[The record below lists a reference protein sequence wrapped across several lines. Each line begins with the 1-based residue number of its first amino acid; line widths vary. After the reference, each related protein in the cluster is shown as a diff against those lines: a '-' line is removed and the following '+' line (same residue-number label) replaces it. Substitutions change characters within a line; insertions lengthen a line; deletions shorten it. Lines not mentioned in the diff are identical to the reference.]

1 MPTPTFWSS
10 DDKVPISQTKVS
22 IPSENGLSYSG
33 GQRMIFTIPAGQ
45 VEYFNPI
52 NTLLQ
57 FDFKITLP
65 AGQHPTRLQ
74 LDPQL
79 GGNVLIQHL
88 RIYGNSAEMPLLE
101 ELQDVNVLGALR
113 YDYDKND
120 NICKKR
126 ALTEGCG
133 IYDPRVRAEF
143 GGQQK
148 VGNSAINSPYFTPN
162 VSTDEDV
169 FGAVGSATGMRTAK
183 LILPLHM
190 SGIFGSSV
198 VFPNLLVNGL
208 RLEVTLCEN
217 RIPFRQIPS
226 VMKNLQLEG
235 NPRFHSIDGLDARTV
250 LTSRWASGD
259 LQDTFYVKRTNNMLD
274 AEHLPFCVGEAISIL
289 DTTKALANEGADKY
303 ISWTN
308 NVGTQALATP
318 IIKSIT
324 TQPITAGRTRPLIKI
339 VLTERVCPIT
349 AWTDGPIS
357 DLGEEDHWALYSVSL
372 NTAVGNHGVTTSYDP
387 TFEVSNAE
395 LLVEKVEMPGAYT
408 SKMMGAMK
416 QGGTINY
423 DFLSFT
429 NYKYS
434 QLKDDRVANI
444 RVPIMNKRCKAT
456 LCIPTDASVL
466 STRDAINCGNG
477 YENGVETFTYHT
489 HNEGN
494 NPGFNTTTP
503 KTEASKNLNIIGNH
517 PQYSERT
524 GLVGVADGM
533 SNYQFFYDGKLN
545 PSRKVSTSKISN
557 RESISQQQ
565 LVELEKAL
573 SVSEINPHSFS
584 AFQTNYCVGRAVG
597 LQQGI
602 TDLST
607 TDYNLQIEYQEST
620 NAPTKNKLWNIYI
633 AHLRRLQIK
642 GDSVTVDV

>member
-57 FDFKITLP
+57 FDFKIKLP
-65 AGQHPTRLQ
+65 SGGFPTRLQ
-74 LDPQL
+74 LDPQM

-143 GGQQK
+143 GGQHK
-148 VGNSAINSPYFTPN
+148 LGNSAINSPYFTPN
-162 VSTDEDV
+162 VSASEKVFDATDSD
-169 FGAVGSATGMRTAK
+169 TGMRTAK

-208 RLEVTLCEN
+208 RLEITLCEN

-226 VMKNLQLEG
+226 VMKNLQIEG
-235 NPRFHSIDGLDARTV
+235 NPRFHSVDGVDA
-250 LTSRWASGD
+250 LTGAWVAGTFTN
-259 LQDTFYVKRTNNMLD
+259 TFYVKRTNNMLD
-274 AEHLPFCVGEAISIL
+274 AEHLPFCVGEALSIL
-289 DTTKALANEGADKY
+289 DTTKQLANNGANQY
-303 ISWTN
+303 YTWIN
-308 NVGTQALATP
+308 AVGP
-318 IIKSIT
+318 EVEVVPVIKSIT
-324 TQPITAGRTRPLIKI
+324 TELANADHTRPLIKI
-339 VLTERVCPIT
+339 VLTDSVAPSVATGMGDILDNG
-349 AWTDGPIS
+349 TDAF
-357 DLGEEDHWALYSVSL
+357 ALYSVSMSDR
-372 NTAVGNHGVTTSYDP
+372 VGNKANVSTYDP
-387 TFEVSNAE
+387 TFEVSNCE

-456 LCIPTDASVL
+456 LCVPCDASVL
-466 STRDAINCGNG
+466 STRDVINCGNG
-477 YENGVETFTYHT
+477 NENLVETFTYHT

-494 NPGFNTTTP
+494 NPGFGGT
-503 KTEASKNLNIIGNH
+503 ADQAIIGNH

-524 GLVGVADGM
+524 GLVGIADGM
-533 SNYQFFYDGKLN
+533 SNYQFFYDGRLN
-545 PSRKVSTSKISN
+545 PSRKVETSKISN
-557 RESISQQQ
+557 RSSISQQPI
-565 LVELEKAL
+565 VELEKAL

-584 AFQTNYCVGRAVG
+584 AFQTNFCVGRAVG

-607 TDYNLQIEYQEST
+607 TDYNLQIEYQESA
-620 NAPTKNKLWNIYI
+620 NPPTKNHLWNIYI
-633 AHLRRLQIK
+633 AHLRRLMIK
-642 GDSVTVDV
+642 GDSVMVDV

>member
-57 FDFKITLP
+57 FDFKIKLPSAGGTL
-65 AGQHPTRLQ
+65 PTRLQ

-143 GGQQK
+143 GGQHK
-148 VGNSAINSPYFTPN
+148 LGNSAINSPYFTPN
-162 VSTDEDV
+162 VSGSEKVFDATDSD
-169 FGAVGSATGMRTAK
+169 TGMRTAK

-226 VMKNLQLEG
+226 VMKNLQLES
-235 NPRFHSIDGLDARTV
+235 NPRFHSVDGLDTMTGSWVAGTF
-250 LTSRWASGD
+250 T
-259 LQDTFYVKRTNNMLD
+259 DTFYVKRTNNMLD
-274 AEHLPFCVGEAISIL
+274 AEHLPFCVGEALSIL
-289 DTTKALANEGADKY
+289 DTTQQVANNGVNKY
-303 ISWTN
+303 YTWIN
-308 NVGTQALATP
+308 AVGP
-318 IIKSIT
+318 EVEVVPVIKSIT
-324 TQPITAGRTRPLIKI
+324 TAPVEAGRTRPLIKI
-339 VLTERVCPIT
+339 VLTDAVAPSVAT
-349 AWTDGPIS
+349 AMGNILDNGTDNF
-357 DLGEEDHWALYSVSL
+357 ALYSVSMSER
-372 NTAVGNHGVTTSYDP
+372 VGNKANVSTYDP
-387 TFEVSNAE
+387 TFEVSNCE

-434 QLKDDRVANI
+434 QLANDRVANI

-477 YENGVETFTYHT
+477 NENLVETFTYHT

-503 KTEASKNLNIIGNH
+503 ATDASKGLNIISNH

-524 GLVGVADGM
+524 GLVGIADGM
-533 SNYQFFYDGKLN
+533 SSYQFFYDGRLN
-545 PSRKVSTSKISN
+545 PSRKVETSKISN
-557 RESISQQQ
+557 RSSISQQPI
-565 LVELEKAL
+565 VELEKAL

-584 AFQTNYCVGRAVG
+584 AFQTNFCVGRAVG

-633 AHLRRLQIK
+633 AHLRRLMIK
-642 GDSVTVDV
+642 GDSVMVDV

>member
-57 FDFKITLP
+57 FDFKIKLP
-65 AGQHPTRLQ
+65 TGKLPTRLQ

-143 GGQQK
+143 GGQHK
-148 VGNSAINSPYFTPN
+148 LGNSALNSPYFTPN
-162 VSTDEDV
+162 VSASETV
-169 FGAVGSATGMRTAK
+169 FDATNSDTGMRTAK

-208 RLEVTLCEN
+208 RLEITLCEN

-226 VMKNLQLEG
+226 VMKNLQIEG
-235 NPRFHSIDGLDARTV
+235 NPRFHSLDGLDAQTA
-250 LTSRWASGD
+250 LTSDWAVGD
-259 LQDTFYVKRTNNMLD
+259 LKSTFYVKRTNNMLD
-274 AEHLPFCVGEAISIL
+274 AEHLPFCVGEGISIL
-289 DTTKALANEGADKY
+289 DTTKQLANNGGQKY

-308 NVGTQALATP
+308 NADGVTLCIPT
-318 IIKSIT
+318 IKSIT
-324 TQPITAGRTRPLIKI
+324 TAPVIVGTRTRPLIKI
-339 VLTERVCPIT
+339 VLTEPVCPAT
-349 AWTDGPIS
+349 AWVSGPIS
-357 DLGEEDHWALYSVSL
+357 DVVGVDDWALYSVSL
-372 NTAVGNHGVTTSYDP
+372 NTSVGAHGVTSSYDP
-387 TFEVSNAE
+387 TFEVSNCE

-466 STRDAINCGNG
+466 STRDAIMCGNG
-477 YENGVETFTYHT
+477 YENNVETFTYHT

-494 NPGFNTTTP
+494 TPGFANAD
-503 KTEASKNLNIIGNH
+503 KDIAIIGNH

-524 GLVGVADGM
+524 GLVGIADGM

-545 PSRKVSTSKISN
+545 PSRKVETSKISN
-557 RESISQQQ
+557 RTSISQQQ
-565 LVELEKAL
+565 IVELEKSL

-607 TDYNLQIEYQEST
+607 TDYNLQIEYQESA
-620 NAPTKNKLWNIYI
+620 NPPSKNHLWNIYI
-633 AHLRRLQIK
+633 AHLRRLMIK
-642 GDSVTVDV
+642 GDSVMVDV

>member
-1 MPTPTFWSS
+1 
-10 DDKVPISQTKVS
+10 
-22 IPSENGLSYSG
+22 
-33 GQRMIFTIPAGQ
+33 
-45 VEYFNPI
+45 
-52 NTLLQ
+52 
-57 FDFKITLP
+57 
-65 AGQHPTRLQ
+65 
-74 LDPQL
+74 
-79 GGNVLIQHL
+79 
-88 RIYGNSAEMPLLE
+88 MPLLE

-143 GGQQK
+143 GGQHK
-148 VGNSAINSPYFTPN
+148 LGNSAINSPYFTPN
-162 VSTDEDV
+162 VSASEKVFDATDSD
-169 FGAVGSATGMRTAK
+169 TGMRTAK

-208 RLEVTLCEN
+208 RLEITLCEN

-226 VMKNLQLEG
+226 VMKNLQIEG
-235 NPRFHSIDGLDARTV
+235 NPRFHSLDGLDAQTA
-250 LTSRWASGD
+250 LTSDWVVGD
-259 LQDTFYVKRTNNMLD
+259 LKDTFYVKRTNNMLD
-274 AEHLPFCVGEAISIL
+274 AEHLPFCVGEGISIL
-289 DTTKALANEGADKY
+289 DTTKQLANNGGQKY

-308 NVGTQALATP
+308 NADGVTLCIPT
-318 IIKSIT
+318 IKSIT
-324 TQPITAGRTRPLIKI
+324 TAPVIVGTRTRPLIKI
-339 VLTERVCPIT
+339 VLTEPVCPAT
-349 AWTDGPIS
+349 AWVSGPIS
-357 DLGEEDHWALYSVSL
+357 DVVGVDDWALYSVSL
-372 NTAVGNHGVTTSYDP
+372 NTSVGTHGVTSSYDP
-387 TFEVSNAE
+387 TFEVSNCE

-466 STRDAINCGNG
+466 STRDAIMCGNG
-477 YENGVETFTYHT
+477 YENNVETFTYHT

-494 NPGFNTTTP
+494 TPGFAN
-503 KTEASKNLNIIGNH
+503 ADADIAIIGNH

-524 GLVGVADGM
+524 GLVGIADGM

-545 PSRKVSTSKISN
+545 PSRKVETSKISN
-557 RESISQQQ
+557 RTSISQQPI
-565 LVELEKAL
+565 VELEKAL

-607 TDYNLQIEYQEST
+607 TDYNLQIEYQESA
-620 NAPTKNKLWNIYI
+620 NPPSKNHLWNIYI
-633 AHLRRLQIK
+633 AHLRRLRKCILGK
-642 GDSVTVDV
+642 LPFIFPHFSLLIFL